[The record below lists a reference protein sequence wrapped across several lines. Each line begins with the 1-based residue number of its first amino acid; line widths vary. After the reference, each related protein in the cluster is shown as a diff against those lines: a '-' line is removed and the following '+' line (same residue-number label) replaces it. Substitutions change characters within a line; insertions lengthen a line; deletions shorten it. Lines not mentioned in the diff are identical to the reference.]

1 MALRV
6 SVGLMVLAPS
16 PLAWEV
22 PGKTDIRFE
31 VDDGVV
37 AGIPVPLGLPGD
49 FVARDDNLL

>member
-1 MALRV
+1 
-6 SVGLMVLAPS
+6 MVLAPS

-37 AGIPVPLGLPGD
+37 AGIPVALGLPGD
-49 FVARDDNLL
+49 FAARDDDLL